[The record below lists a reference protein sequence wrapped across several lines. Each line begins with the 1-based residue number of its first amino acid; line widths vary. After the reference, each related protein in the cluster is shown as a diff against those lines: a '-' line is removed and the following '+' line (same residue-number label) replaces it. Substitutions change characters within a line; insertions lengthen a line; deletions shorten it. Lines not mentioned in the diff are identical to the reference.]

1 MLVVHHLNWMEWLRM
16 HLIASYVAHVS
27 LIVVRVKSIRGMLMI
42 IDTEAEHI
50 ERFHAAGF
58 GSVQKW
64 FQCLNWASFL
74 VRPTP

>member
-42 IDTEAEHI
+42 IDTEVAVVKVIKHVVSMAFI
-50 ERFHAAGF
+50 
-58 GSVQKW
+58 V
-64 FQCLNWASFL
+64 L
-74 VRPTP
+74 